1 MRVGIGLTLFYLGAL
16 NALLAI
22 NLGTC
27 TQGDATR
34 LWGGILTAI
43 LYGIACVPL
52 SRTSRPQLAALLLAP
67 AGLVVLG
74 QTGFAFKLL
83 ALTADGKPACD
94 LLENITGYPRDGNEA
109 SYAAVWMVVAAA
121 GWLTVALVVAN
132 FVRRHAAQEQTD

>member
-16 NALLAI
+16 NALLVV

-34 LWGGILTAI
+34 LWGGVLTAT
-43 LYGIACVPL
+43 LYGVASVLL

-67 AGLVVLG
+67 AVLVVLG
-74 QTGFAFKLL
+74 QTAFAFKLL
-83 ALTADGKPACD
+83 ALSADGKPACD

-109 SYAAVWMVVAAA
+109 SYAAVWVTVAAA
-121 GWLTVALVVAN
+121 GWLTVGLVVAN
-132 FVRRHAAQEQTD
+132 LVRTHKAQEPTG